1 MTIRTYWLAGAAAL
15 ALAACGGKDDGGAPA
30 AGASGDAAKLEAPS
44 PLDKKFA
51 LKDAEEADIDAFF
64 SMLPA
69 DSRPTYESVAFD
81 ESLGATV
88 VTDLRFAD
96 DDDGEAVVFERA
108 EFYGLDQ
115 AAVDRVHNAEDAG
128 PDAPF
133 ETIFEKVRLLNMSV
147 EGLSDPDS
155 GGDMNVSIAGVEFD
169 KLAVRQGGPKG
180 NPDGDDAA
188 NFFNAVSLGGLYF
201 KDVDVSIA
209 ADDAQ
214 SVKLNAPDLRIVGV
228 AGGKVGAILAN
239 DLSYD
244 VKQGAQVREAMREAM
259 GPQGAI
265 LLDGPL
271 GGVIAPD
278 SQRATIE
285 TFEWRGV
292 DFSGALAYGVKGE
305 EAPATERDLM
315 DLGSMK
321 IVNMVSFINDRELA
335 SIDEVSFPKMEF
347 AWLIPSEFR
356 MDMKGA
362 VTDYTAYIPDTDDPA
377 YAVLK
382 EHGLDAIKG
391 DGFAEWKW
399 NPDKGDGQL
408 SYEANSPGLAD
419 MSMGFEMAGASLK
432 EIAAAEGEEKEG
444 AFARN
449 AQLKSFNLTIEDE
462 KALDAIFDI
471 AALQMGGTGDDLR
484 QSAPALIRLS
494 GAQFAQMNPRIGG
507 YIDAIANFIS
517 KGGSLEVAAEP
528 EEPVGAVDLETVG
541 AAPQTLPDVLDLTI
555 THTE

>member
-1 MTIRTYWLAGAAAL
+1 MTTRKILLAGAAAL
-15 ALAACGGKDDGGAPA
+15 ALAACGGGEDAGAPA
-30 AGASGDAAKLEAPS
+30 GGASGDAAKLSAQS
-44 PLDKKFA
+44 PLEKKFT
-51 LKDAEEADIDAFF
+51 LKDAEEADIDEFF
-64 SMLPA
+64 SMFPV
-69 DSRPTYESVAFD
+69 DSRPTYEGATFD
-81 ESLGATV
+81 KGLGATV

-115 AAVDRVHNAEDAG
+115 AAIDRVQNAEDAG

-147 EGLSDPDS
+147 EGLSDPD
-155 GGDMNVSIAGVEFD
+155 GGGEMNVSIAGIEFD
-169 KLAVRQGGPKG
+169 KLAVRQGGPEG
-180 NPDGDDAA
+180 NPDGDEAA

-209 ADDAQ
+209 ADDVQDLSFA
-214 SVKLNAPDLRIVGV
+214 APDLRIVGIG
-228 AGGKVGAILAN
+228 GGKVGAIVAR

-244 VKQGAQVREAMREAM
+244 VKQGEQVRETMREAM

-278 SQRATIE
+278 SQRATIGA
-285 TFEWRGV
+285 FEWRDV

-305 EAPATERDLM
+305 EPSASERDLI
-315 DLGSMK
+315 DLGAMK
-321 IVNMVSFINDRELA
+321 VTDMVSFINDRELA
-335 SIDEVSFPKMEF
+335 TIEEVSVPKMKF
-347 AWLIPSEFR
+347 AWMIPSEFR

-362 VTDYTAYIPDTDDPA
+362 VSDYTAYIPDTESPA
-377 YAVLK
+377 YAILK
-382 EHGLDAIKG
+382 ENGLDEVEG
-391 DGFAEWKW
+391 DGFAEWNW
-399 NPDKGDGQL
+399 NPDKGDGAL
-408 SYEANSPGLAD
+408 TYEANSPGLAD
-419 MSMGFEMAGASLK
+419 LSMGFEMTGATLK
-432 EIAAAEGEEKEG
+432 DIAAAEGEDREN
-444 AFARN
+444 AFAKN
-449 AQLKSFNLTIEDE
+449 AELKSFNLKIADE
-462 KALDAIFDI
+462 KALDAIFDL

-494 GAQFAQMNPRIGG
+494 GAQFAQMNPRIDD
-507 YIDAIANFIS
+507 YLNAVAAFVS
-517 KGGSLEVAAEP
+517 KGGALEIAASP
-528 EEPVGAVDLETVG
+528 EEPIGAADLEVIG